1 MTCAHAEAV
10 LNTKNVAESSNIIKL
25 KLKGLINMLEFEEY
39 RLSLDAL
46 EKDINELR
54 DSL

>member
-1 MTCAHAEAV
+1 MTCAHV
-10 LNTKNVAESSNIIKL
+10 VVVKSLKNVVVN
-25 KLKGLINMLEFEEY
+25 KGVEYMLEFEEY

-46 EKDINELR
+46 EKDIIELR

>member
-1 MTCAHAEAV
+1 MTFVLVEAD
-10 LNTKNVAESSNIIKL
+10 LSIKNVAVNKFIL
-25 KLKGLINMLEFEEY
+25 KIQTERVDNVIEFEEY